1 MKRNLLMTWLIAL
14 LTMLGV
20 STVWAAEPDLENDYT
35 LVKSVT
41 WDGTVDIEASG
52 ACDYTAYDT
61 GNSKQQTLT
70 VLTAPTDAAGWIAMQ
85 QWVGSSST
93 KGWRN
98 TSNGLFCK
106 SAARSACV
114 FGDDLTTGWLVVF
127 ECTQTVSNVMT
138 LTNKE
143 GAPDGTFNYAKSE
156 DGKTYF
162 CTITAAE
169 NAHVGFCGIK
179 EKGNISKISVYKPNK
194 AVVQTT
200 YQVNYVDMD
209 GNTLKESN
217 TYDAIGGTDVNLTD
231 ADKDNITI
239 GDDTYVY
246 DSDDAEGKQVAE
258 DGSTVITVKFH
269 KAQNFNY
276 TVYEMCGGTVARATN
291 GFSYET
297 AEVIAPYR
305 KYNAVEG
312 QLYTKGATN
321 KEYNYKFTLT
331 QDNQEERLEYTAV
344 DGVNNVVFLTEGEDV
359 AGLTA
364 CNSANTGIRSS
375 NSASGYAKNDTKIA
389 VLAPGTYK
397 LHAIIY
403 DSSKNPDSHW
413 VFKAGDTQVA
423 DFNCT
428 TVNIQEFDSEE
439 FTVSETCHLIMP
451 AAGNNNMGLD
461 ALYITGSGEV
471 TAIEDV
477 YTVAGTK
484 DLTGYVWDERQN
496 EMSYDAE
503 TGLYTWTAE
512 NITVTA
518 EVQPE
523 FKVVKNGTEWYPAQD
538 ETGDNNW
545 VITPDVVGGEGIY
558 TITITFDPNAESDK
572 ISVTGVKTG
581 EITIYIYT
589 AKFINTKDWSKVC
602 VWAWNGS
609 VNLYEAWPGVEA
621 TKTEEQ
627 VDGHDVYAWSYTGVI
642 EPTMIIF
649 NNGDNGEQT
658 GDLEFVN
665 GATYNADGIVPAGPT
680 VATFN
685 FADPN
690 FRENIG
696 EAMTDTK
703 GYIYNE
709 TFYAEGASLQIT
721 AGSAPSRIYV
731 DNSRGQCLVTY
742 KEYTTLTFKAPLGKA
757 ITKIEF
763 TAAGNS
769 NIKNFTA
776 SSGAI
781 EGMTWTG
788 DAEGVRFQQGGTSYL
803 ANAIV
808 TMEPVG
814 ENTVGFGAIEYT
826 SCANIG
832 EFNALEAGTYAT
844 VTLTDAE
851 VIGKSADGYSTVWI
865 QDATGGCWIQY
876 TSLNDLLQEKT
887 KVNGFVNVVKRDASG
902 NPQMKEAENTAN
914 PQLYAEAISNYT
926 TVKGSIGE
934 VNVKENLDKVVKI
947 SGADL
952 TMTSATA
959 GTLTQGDVTID
970 VNNGTATANQQLCK
984 IADWEKDTKLENIV
998 ITAILVAKSATVN
1011 QLLPIS
1017 IQPVHTDYYLVGS
1030 MSSWSPNKDYTL
1042 VINDKADAEEY
1053 MITCN
1058 LEEGT
1063 EMKVARSENG
1073 TTIADTDWYPT
1084 GVNNNYYI
1092 SETANYTVYFRPN
1105 YDGGDNWHERVIYAV
1120 NNGSA
1125 TGINAITAEK
1135 LQNAVIY
1142 NLNGQRVQNAQKG
1155 LYIVNGKKA
1164 VVK

>member
-1 MKRNLLMTWLIAL
+1 MTWLIAL
-14 LTMLGV
+14 LTVVGV

-41 WDGTVDIEASG
+41 WGGSVDVAKGDKLSI
-52 ACDYTAYDT
+52 TAYDT
-61 GNSKQQTLT
+61 GNKKQQ
-70 VLTAPTDAAGWIAMQ
+70 VLYAVTAPEEAVGWIGFQAFKT
-85 QWVGSSST
+85 SDS

-98 TSNGLFCK
+98 LADKGLYTS
-106 SAARSACV
+106 SAARSAAV
-114 FGDDLTTGWLVVF
+114 YGDDLTLGWLVVF
-127 ECTQTVSNVMT
+127 ECTQDASKVMT
-138 LTNKE
+138 LTNGTGE
-143 GAPDGTFNYAKSE
+143 PDGTFTYVKSE
-156 DGKTYF
+156 DGKSYF

-169 NAHVGFCGIK
+169 NAYVGFCGVK
-179 EKGNISKISVYKPNK
+179 DAGYISKISVYKPNK
-194 AVVQTT
+194 TVVLTSYT
-200 YQVNYVDMD
+200 VNYVDMD
-209 GNTLKESN
+209 GNTLKESQ
-217 TYDAIGGTDVNLTD
+217 TYDAIGGADITLSD
-231 ADKDNITI
+231 ADKANITV
-239 GDDTYVY
+239 DEDTYVY
-246 DSDDAEGKQVAE
+246 DSDDAEGKTVAE
-258 DGSTVITVKFH
+258 DGTTVVTVKFH
-269 KAQNFNY
+269 KAQNFFF
-276 TVYEMCGGTVARATN
+276 TVNEMCGGVAARVTN
-291 GFSYET
+291 SYSYET
-297 AEVIAPYR
+297 ATVTVPYR
-305 KYNAVEG
+305 KYNAVNG
-312 QLYTKGATN
+312 QLYTKGASN
-321 KEYNYKFTLT
+321 KEYNYRFNLT
-331 QDNQEERLEYTAV
+331 QDNQVENIEYEAV
-344 DGVNNVVFLTEGEDV
+344 EGISNVVFLSEGEDII
-359 AGLTA
+359 GLAPCESNNTA
-364 CNSANTGIRSS
+364 IRSS
-375 NSASGYAKNDTKIA
+375 NSASAYAAADTKIA

-545 VITPDVVGGEGIY
+545 VITPEVVGGEGIY

-649 NNGDNGEQT
+649 NNGDNGQQT
-658 GDLEFVN
+658 EDLEFVN

-680 VATFN
+680 VATFD

-696 EAMTDTK
+696 EAMADTK

-721 AGSAPSRIYV
+721 AGSAPSRIYT
-731 DNSRGQCLVTY
+731 DTNRGQCLVIY
-742 KEYTTLTFKAPLGKA
+742 NNYGSMVFKAPFGLV

-769 NIKNFTA
+769 NINKLTP

-788 DAEGVRFQQGGTSYL
+788 NAEGVRFIQGATTYL
-803 ANAIV
+803 ANVIV
-808 TMEPVG
+808 TMEAVNEESVG
-814 ENTVGFGAIEYT
+814 LDAIEYT
-826 SCANIG
+826 SCDNIAA
-832 EFNALEAGTYAT
+832 FNALDAGTYAT
-844 VTLTDAE
+844 VYLHDAE

-876 TSLNDLLQEKT
+876 TSLNDQLQEKT
-887 KVNGFVNVVKRDASG
+887 KLNGFVNVIKRDASG
-902 NPQMKEAENTAN
+902 NPQMKEAEGTLN
-914 PQLYAEAISNYT
+914 PYIFTEDISNYT
-926 TVKGSIGE
+926 TTKGSIAE
-934 VNVKENLDKVVKI
+934 VNVAENLNKVVKI
-947 SGADL
+947 SGAML
-952 TMTSATA
+952 EMTSATA
-959 GTLTQGDVTID
+959 GKLAQGDVTID

-998 ITAILVAKSATVN
+998 ITAILVAKSATAN

-1063 EMKVARSENG
+1063 QFKVARSENG

-1105 YDGGDNWHERVIYAV
+1105 YDGGDNWHEKVLYVV
-1120 NNGSA
+1120 NNGPA
-1125 TGINAITAEK
+1125 TGIGSITAEK
-1135 LQNAVIY
+1135 LQNATIY